1 MFLILHKPRLA
12 SVLAAIIFV
21 SALLLA
27 ACNGDNKPSDET
39 SSQPSSQVTD
49 AKPIETIDAF
59 INNAKIDKSKPD
71 WKTTLPEP
79 PELTFN
85 SNENYYWD
93 LNTNKGKITILFKP
107 EVAPMHV
114 SNAIYLSRLGFYDGI
129 IFHRVIPG
137 FMAQG
142 GDPLGT
148 GNGNPGYV
156 FDGEFKGASH
166 NKIGILSTANAG
178 PGTDGSQFFITF
190 KPVTRLDG
198 GYTVYGEMVHGFD
211 TLKELEKFGSKPY
224 GTTTEKLAIISASI
238 RVEPK

>member
-1 MFLILHKPRLA
+1 MFPIHKRFVLFRIVFIASLFLA
-12 SVLAAIIFV
+12 G
-21 SALLLA
+21 
-27 ACNGDNKPSDET
+27 CNGDKKSSDET
-39 SSQPSSQVTD
+39 TTQPTPQVID
-49 AKPIETIDAF
+49 AKPIETIDTF
-59 INNAKIDKSKPD
+59 IKHAKIDKTAPD
-71 WKTTLPEP
+71 WKTTLPKP
-79 PELTFN
+79 PKLTFN
-85 SNENYYWD
+85 TDENYYWD
-93 LNTNKGKITILFKP
+93 LNTNKGKISILFKP
-107 EVAPMHV
+107 DVAPMHV
-114 SNAIYLSRLGFYDGI
+114 SNAIYLTRLGFYDGI

-198 GYTVYGEMVHGFD
+198 GYTVYGEMVDGFD

-224 GTTTEKLAIISASI
+224 GRTTEKLVINSAAI